1 MAEEP
6 MGLAI
11 TKDDLVKL
19 AEINPLAWEQL
30 LHIMD
35 MRMATERINRLE
47 EENARL
53 SDRHTDVLDLVEDRT
68 VLSSAS
74 VLTANGHI
82 EGLDEASA

>member
-53 SDRHTDVLDLVEDRT
+53 SDAHIASEDSQA
-68 VLSSAS
+68 VSQSL
-74 VLTANGHI
+74 NGHT
-82 EGLDEASA
+82 EMVGQDVS